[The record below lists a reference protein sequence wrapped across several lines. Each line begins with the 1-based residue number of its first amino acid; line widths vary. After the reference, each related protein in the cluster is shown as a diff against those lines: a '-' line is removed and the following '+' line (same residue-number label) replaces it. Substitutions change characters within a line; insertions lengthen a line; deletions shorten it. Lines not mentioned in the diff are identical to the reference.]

1 MPRDYHKPTK
11 LPSNMFEA
19 FEGGMDP
26 AESSRIAH
34 ETARALLSRVRAD
47 PDPGI
52 IDRLIRFTDEHG
64 IDTIAQLWSHAT
76 SRSLPGS
83 LWRIY
88 LLRLLIQQDPETC
101 GLIYQRGTEVL
112 STADPVIAGAA
123 APTGPDEIKSLADLI
138 LHGVYAGDFTIALE
152 RAAAYCRVSAAGSTS
167 IADDLEATEP
177 ERASELTRRASRY
190 AQFAQEL
197 TSAARLWRLDS
208 LD

>member
-1 MPRDYHKPTK
+1 MSRDYHKPTK
-11 LPSNMFEA
+11 FPSGMFEA

-64 IDTIAQLWSHAT
+64 IDTIAELWSHAT

-88 LLRLLIQQDPETC
+88 LLRLLIRQDPHMC
-101 GLIYQRGTEVL
+101 GVIFQRGTEEL
-112 STADPVIAGAA
+112 STIDPVVAGAA
-123 APTGPDEIKSLADLI
+123 APTGPGEIIELADRI
-138 LHGVYAGDFTIALE
+138 LRGVFEGDFTIALE
-152 RAAAYCRVSAAGSTS
+152 RAAAYCRVSAAGATS
-167 IADDLEATEP
+167 IADDLESTEP
-177 ERASELTRRASRY
+177 QRATELTRRAVRY
-190 AQFAQEL
+190 AQFARDL